1 MEALRASYGSSSED
15 SDDDSSL
22 ERSKKRAAVS
32 PPSPEPQSLPP
43 PPLDL
48 LDPPVLIPAVTK
60 KQLVPLIRKSML
72 LVEGLHAVDI
82 DIPLKDLC
90 VDDEKFLEL
99 VLGRE
104 FHISLSR
111 TVPIRLHQIDSI
123 VTMLQQKLQA
133 QKRYWIEF
141 NTWEVFVNDDRT
153 RTFLSMEV
161 STRGL
166 KEITRQIQVVNDVY
180 RLHNLPE
187 FYENPRP
194 HISLAWGLGD
204 ISHSLQQAV
213 NELNRSRPSSGSAQ
227 KNIFSCMFNG
237 IECRIGKKSY
247 TICKVLV
254 A

>member
-22 ERSKKRAAVS
+22 ERGKKEAAVT
-32 PPSPEPQSLPP
+32 PTLPEPQCLPP
-43 PPLDL
+43 PPIDL
-48 LDPPVLIPAVTK
+48 LEPPVLIPAATK
-60 KQLVPLIRKSML
+60 KQLVPLIRRTML

-90 VDDEKFLEL
+90 LDDEKLIQL
-99 VLGRE
+99 VLGGE

-111 TVPIRLHQIDSI
+111 TVPIRVHQIDSI
-123 VTMLQQKLQA
+123 VAMLRQKFQA

-141 NTWEVFVNDDRT
+141 NTWEVFVNDDQT

-161 STRGL
+161 GTAGL
-166 KEITRQIQVVNDVY
+166 KEITRQIETVNDVY
-180 RLHNLPE
+180 RLHNLPR

-204 ISHSLQQAV
+204 ISHSLQQSA
-213 NELNRSRPSSGSAQ
+213 NELNRSRPSGGSSQ
-227 KNIFSCMFNG
+227 KIFSCLFNG
-237 IECRIGKKSY
+237 IECRVGKKSY

-254 A
+254 P